1 MIENRKKTLL
11 LVEDQ
16 AITALS
22 EKMLLEAEGY
32 NVIHVLSGEQAI
44 EMICINKETVD
55 LILMDIDLGKGMDG
69 TEAARRILDSYDIP
83 ILFLSSHTEKEIVAK
98 AEAITNY
105 GYVVKDSSFTVLDAS
120 IKMTLKLFDV
130 KCQLKERQD
139 FLESVVETTQDGFYV
154 LDANGYFIDA
164 NSVYCKMLGYSK
176 DELISLH
183 LSDISS
189 DFTKDKFI
197 ERITNVIEN
206 GHLRCETKHR
216 KKDGSLIPVEVSIC
230 WIKKY
235 GVSTSFCRDIS
246 DRIKAQQVFDEKNNI
261 LSSLL
266 DNLPLGVFMVEAP
279 SGKPLVA
286 NEIAKQLLGRGILPD
301 VNAKSIGE
309 VYQAFMRNSDERY
322 PLEEMPILRGL
333 RGEKTHID
341 DMDVKKPDGTRSM
354 LEVYGSPVVDKDGN
368 INASLVSFFDISERK
383 MAEQKVIN
391 LLLEKEIILKEVN
404 HRMKNNMNTVSS
416 LLKLQSNSQMNEA
429 AKGILRDADAR
440 IKSMMVLYD
449 KLYQS
454 ENIVALSLKEYLPS
468 LIKEISS
475 IFSKSETV
483 KISTHVEDIILDA
496 KILSTLGIILNE
508 LVTNSMKY
516 AFPDKKG
523 VIMVMAVRDRNLVS
537 IEYHDNGI
545 GIPESVGFENTTGF
559 GMQLIKMLTE
569 QIGGAVRIDRG
580 NGTKFVIEFEPR

>member
-1 MIENRKKTLL
+1 
-11 LVEDQ
+11 
-16 AITALS
+16 
-22 EKMLLEAEGY
+22 
-32 NVIHVLSGEQAI
+32 
-44 EMICINKETVD
+44 
-55 LILMDIDLGKGMDG
+55 
-69 TEAARRILDSYDIP
+69 
-83 ILFLSSHTEKEIVAK
+83 
-98 AEAITNY
+98 
-105 GYVVKDSSFTVLDAS
+105 
-120 IKMTLKLFDV
+120 
-130 KCQLKERQD
+130 
-139 FLESVVETTQDGFYV
+139 
-154 LDANGYFIDA
+154 
-164 NSVYCKMLGYSK
+164 
-176 DELISLH
+176 
-183 LSDISS
+183 
-189 DFTKDKFI
+189 
-197 ERITNVIEN
+197 
-206 GHLRCETKHR
+206 
-216 KKDGSLIPVEVSIC
+216 
-230 WIKKY
+230 
-235 GVSTSFCRDIS
+235 
-246 DRIKAQQVFDEKNNI
+246 
-261 LSSLL
+261 
-266 DNLPLGVFMVEAP
+266 
-279 SGKPLVA
+279 
-286 NEIAKQLLGRGILPD
+286 
-301 VNAKSIGE
+301 
-309 VYQAFMRNSDERY
+309 
-322 PLEEMPILRGL
+322 
-333 RGEKTHID
+333 
-341 DMDVKKPDGTRSM
+341 
-354 LEVYGSPVVDKDGN
+354 
-368 INASLVSFFDISERK
+368 